1 MSGVRSHAR
10 TFEVGEL
17 VLGKYRVVR
26 PLGEGGMG
34 VVIEAENERT
44 TRRVAIKVL
53 HGGSGARSPGAA
65 QRFQNEA
72 RAASRLAHP
81 NSVNVLDFEQDEDGT
96 LFIVQELL
104 RGETL
109 YDRIQREGRMPW
121 RDAFDVML
129 PVMSALA
136 AAHRAGIVHRDVK
149 PENIFLAE
157 VARGVFVPKIIDF
170 GLARVF
176 NDSYRRVTHMDKVV
190 GTPFYMSPEQA
201 AGERE
206 LTGQTDVWAAGVV
219 LYECIAGHSP
229 FEGDDVKTLMLNIA
243 AGRLVPFHE
252 RCANEPADVVRVIER
267 ALEPDRAKRYPTM
280 DAFLDEALACVGPNG
295 GGIGRL
301 VASREKSALDSM
313 RPPPMVVAAMSR
325 PDVTAP
331 RAASAVVETATP
343 KPTPEA
349 VRVSPGRRGLHVG
362 AGLVVGLVVGF
373 ASAVLALRLP
383 ARPEEPVTTTRLAL
397 TPRAQDASVTA
408 HPAAAFDAATT
419 APEDATA
426 AVTTDVTGVID
437 ASEPGDLGRAGRRL
451 LRHLRRAAHDAGAV
465 RRRW

>member
-1 MSGVRSHAR
+1 MPGVQSNAR

-17 VLGKYRVVR
+17 LLGKYRVVR

-34 VVIEAENERT
+34 FVIEAENERT

-81 NSVNVLDFEQDEDGT
+81 NSVDVLDFEQDEDGT

-109 YDRIQREGRMPW
+109 YDRMQREGRMPW

-201 AGERE
+201 AGDRE
-206 LTGQTDVWAAGVV
+206 LTGQTDVWSAGVV
-219 LYECIAGHSP
+219 LYECVAGHSP
-229 FEGDDVKTLMLNIA
+229 FEGDDVKALMLNIA

-252 RCANEPADVVRVIER
+252 RCPSEPADVVRVIER

-313 RPPPMVVAAMSR
+313 RPPPMLAPVMSR

-331 RAASAVVETATP
+331 SAVSSVAETPAP
-343 KPTPEA
+343 PTP
-349 VRVSPGRRGLHVG
+349 
-362 AGLVVGLVVGF
+362 
-373 ASAVLALRLP
+373 
-383 ARPEEPVTTTRLAL
+383 
-397 TPRAQDASVTA
+397 
-408 HPAAAFDAATT
+408 PAAA
-419 APEDATA
+419 
-426 AVTTDVTGVID
+426 
-437 ASEPGDLGRAGRRL
+437 AGT
-451 LRHLRRAAHDAGAV
+451 
-465 RRRW
+465 